1 MILASGIAFIVLALI
16 VKGFIVIVHMRENYV
31 IERLGTFKEVFTP
44 GMHLLIPF
52 VDRIAYRHDVRE
64 QVIDI
69 PPQNCITRD
78 NIQVSVD
85 GIIYLKV
92 NDAHKASYGIGDYRL
107 ASINMAQTTM
117 RSEIGKLS
125 LDETF
130 SERERLNDSIV
141 KEIDK
146 ASEAWGIKVLSYEL
160 KNILPSTQVIHT
172 LEKQM
177 EAEREKRAEITMAN
191 AAKESKILTSEG
203 YRQESINI
211 SEGEKQRRVNIAKA
225 RAKEIQLLAEASA
238 YTFQKVGEAIQKP
251 GGNEV
256 VRLKVMESYLQ
267 NMTVLLK
274 DSQVSIFP
282 GQLAQIQSFAKIL
295 GDNLRPENSEK
306 DSQLREKSQS
316 LSQHETVSSRQS
328 SQTRKGR

>member
-1 MILASGIAFIVLALI
+1 MILGSAIAFIVLYVLI
-16 VKGFIVIVHMRENYV
+16 NNFIAIVHMRENFV
-31 IERLGTFKEVFTP
+31 IERLGTFRKVLTP
-44 GMHLLIPF
+44 GLNILIPF
-52 VDRIAYRHDVRE
+52 IDRIAYRHDIRE

-69 PPQNCITRD
+69 PAQSCITRD

-85 GIIYLKV
+85 GIVYLKV
-92 NDAHKASYGIGDYRL
+92 NDAHRASYGIGDYRL

-130 SERERLNDSIV
+130 AEREKLNDAIV
-141 KEIDK
+141 AEIDK

-160 KNILPSTQVIHT
+160 KNIIPSTQVIHT

-191 AAKESKILTSEG
+191 AAKESKILVSEG
-203 YRQESINI
+203 FRQESINI
-211 SEGEKQRRVNIAKA
+211 SEGEKQKRVNIAKA
-225 RAKEIQLLAEASA
+225 QAREIQLLAEASA
-238 YTFQKVGEAIQKP
+238 YTFQRVGEAIQKP
-251 GGNEV
+251 GGEEV

-267 NMTVLLK
+267 NMREMLK

-282 GQLAQIQSFAKIL
+282 TKLAELQTFAKVL
-295 GDNLRPENSEK
+295 GDNLKSSSGVLESTERVSEIK
-306 DSQLREKSQS
+306 KGG
-316 LSQHETVSSRQS
+316 SRV
-328 SQTRKGR
+328 

>member
-1 MILASGIAFIVLALI
+1 MIFASAITLVILALI
-16 VKGFIVIVHMRENYV
+16 AKNFILIVNMRENCV
-31 IERLGTFKEVFTP
+31 IERLGTFRKVLQP
-44 GMHLLIPF
+44 GLHLLVPF
-52 VDRIAYRHDVRE
+52 IDRVAYRHDVRE
-64 QVIDI
+64 QVLDI

-107 ASINMAQTTM
+107 ASVNMAQTTM

-130 SERERLNDSIV
+130 AERERLNDAIV

-160 KNILPSTQVIHT
+160 KNISPSAQVIHT

-177 EAEREKRAEITMAN
+177 EAERGKRAEITLAT

-203 YRQESINI
+203 FRQESINI

-225 RAKEIQLLAEASA
+225 RAREIQLLAEASA
-238 YTFQKVGEAIQKP
+238 FTFQRVGEAIQKP
-251 GGNEV
+251 GGDKV
-256 VRLKVMESYLQ
+256 VRLKVMESYLS
-267 NMTVLLK
+267 NMQALL
-274 DSQVSIFP
+274 SESRISIFP
-282 GQLAQIQSFAKIL
+282 AGLGEFQAYAQVLGESFKGVNVSTQKTPAKK
-295 GDNLRPENSEK
+295 GP
-306 DSQLREKSQS
+306 
-316 LSQHETVSSRQS
+316 QH
-328 SQTRKGR
+328 G

>member
-1 MILASGIAFIVLALI
+1 MLTSAIVLLI
-16 VKGFIVIVHMRENYV
+16 LFFVLKNFVIIVEMRETCV
-31 IERLGTFKEVFTP
+31 VERLGTFRTVLQP
-44 GMHLLIPF
+44 GLHLLIPF
-52 VDRIAYRHDVRE
+52 VDRVAYRHDVRE
-64 QVIDI
+64 QVLDI

-85 GIIYLKV
+85 GIIYLKI
-92 NDAHKASYGIGDYRL
+92 NDAHRASYGIGDYRL

-130 SERERLNDSIV
+130 AERERLNDAIV

-160 KNILPSTQVIHT
+160 KNIIPSSQVIHT

-177 EAEREKRAEITMAN
+177 EAEREKRAEITLAN
-191 AAKESKILTSEG
+191 AAKESKILVSEG

-211 SEGEKQRRVNIAKA
+211 SEGEKQRRVNIAQA
-225 RAKEIQLLAEASA
+225 RAKEIQLLADASA
-238 YTFQKVGEAIQKP
+238 YTFKRVGEAIQKP
-251 GGNEV
+251 GGDQV
-256 VRLKVMESYLQ
+256 VRLKVMESYLE
-267 NMTVLLK
+267 NMSHLLK

-282 GQLAQIQSFAKIL
+282 SKLAEFQTFAKVL
-295 GDNLRPENSEK
+295 GDNLRAPVN
-306 DSQLREKSQS
+306 DTATVTQS
-316 LSQHETVSSRQS
+316 TQA
-328 SQTRKGR
+328 RKGH